1 MFTLDWTSMARI
13 LVVGSLAYVSLVI
26 LLRISGKR
34 TLSQLNAFDFIVTVA
49 IGSTLSTV
57 LIDSSVALPEGVVAL
72 ALLVFLQFI
81 FAWSSYRSEAINN
94 MIKSEPRLLYFEGQ
108 YLEEAMKEE
117 RVQRIELFQA
127 ARTEGMNSLDQVN
140 AVILETDGSLSLIK
154 KSDKIESVSTLRN
167 VKGIEKARRN
177 N

>member
-57 LIDSSVALPEGVVAL
+57 LLDSAIALPEGLVAL
-72 ALLVFLQFI
+72 GLLVFLQFI
-81 FAWSSYRSEAINN
+81 FAWSSYRSKAINN
-94 MIKSEPRLLYFEGQ
+94 LIKSEPRLLYSEGQ
-108 YLEEAMKEE
+108 YLEEAMKKE
-117 RVQRIELFQA
+117 RIQKIELFQA
-127 ARTEGMNSLDQVN
+127 ARTEGMDSLDQVR
-140 AVILETDGSLSLIK
+140 AIILETDGSLSLIK
-154 KSDKIESVSTLRN
+154 KDTEAHSVSTMKN
-167 VKGIEKARRN
+167 VRGYGDN
-177 N
+177 NEN